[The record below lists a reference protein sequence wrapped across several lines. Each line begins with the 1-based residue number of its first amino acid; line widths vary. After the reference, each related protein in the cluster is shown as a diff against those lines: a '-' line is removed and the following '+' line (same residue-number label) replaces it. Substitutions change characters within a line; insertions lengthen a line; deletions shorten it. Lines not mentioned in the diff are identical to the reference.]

1 MLGTYHYGHR
11 LLQDQFDTRRLADRK
26 EGRLVSDL
34 IDSEDKAFIE
44 EVDMFFL
51 ATADEQGCLNCS
63 CKGGEP
69 GFVRVL
75 DDHTLR
81 TLSYQEQQAPTPTN
95 SFEATYPLFTRVA

>member
-1 MLGTYHYGHR
+1 MLGTYHHGHR

-26 EGRLVSDL
+26 EERLVSDL

-51 ATADEQGCLNCS
+51 ATADEQGCPNRS
-63 CKGGEP
+63 SKGGEP
-69 GFVRVL
+69 GFVRAL

-81 TLSYQEQQAPTPTN
+81 TLSYQEQQASTSTN